1 MKGWTNYHSHTH
13 YCDGKGSVTDYLG
26 EACNQGMLSYGFSS
40 HAPTPFSWP
49 WTMKMESLEDYLFE
63 VESGKAKYLGMIE
76 VYTGLEVDFIPGV
89 VSVLSPWI
97 DQADLDYT
105 IGSVHFV
112 DSFEDGTPWEI
123 DGTHKIFLDG
133 LSAVFK
139 NDCKAAVRRYFS
151 LTRQMIEEAPPTIVG
166 HLDKIKMQ
174 NIDGKYFSEDEKWY
188 QEEIL
193 QTLELIR
200 DTGLFLE
207 INTRGLYK
215 KKCTTCYPSPATF
228 GHIRQMNIPVM
239 LNSDSHVPGEM
250 TGLFS
255 ETANLLLSHGINK
268 AHVLSRDQW
277 QEVKLSC
284 DGFEI

>member
-49 WTMKMESLEDYLFE
+49 WTMKMENLEDYLFE

-112 DSFEDGTPWEI
+112 DTFEDGTPWEI
-123 DGTHKIFLDG
+123 DGSHKIFLEG
-133 LSAVFK
+133 LNAVFK
-139 NDCKAAVRRYFS
+139 NDCKAAVKRYFS
-151 LTRQMIEEAPPTIVG
+151 LTRQMIQEAPPTIVG

-174 NIDGKYFSEDEKWY
+174 NIDGKFFSEDEKWY
-188 QEEIL
+188 QEELL

-200 DTGLFLE
+200 DRGLFLE
-207 INTRGLYK
+207 VNTRGLYK
-215 KKCTTCYPSPATF
+215 KKCSTCYPSPATF
-228 GHIRQMNIPVM
+228 NYIRQMNIPVM
-239 LNSDSHVPGEM
+239 LNSDSHLPGEM

-255 ETANLLLSHGINK
+255 ETAGLLLSHGISK
-268 AHVLSRDQW
+268 ARVLAKDQW
-277 QEVKLSC
+277 QEARISC
-284 DGFEI
+284 DGFEL